1 MANIPSR
8 IKISSLFKFD
18 VFNVLLLSRAVFLN
32 VITKEDAFLF
42 GKTELFY
49 SVLKHGLTKHGIN
62 PDICQKD

>member
-1 MANIPSR
+1 MY
-8 IKISSLFKFD
+8 LMF
-18 VFNVLLLSRAVFLN
+18 LLLSRAVFLN